1 MKVAVKFASGFFGGV
16 FEKGGVLFAKSI
28 CKGFRFSEG
37 GVVEGNGLVGR
48 KRRIGSV

>member
-28 CKGFRFSEG
+28 CKGFGFGEG
-37 GVVEGNGLVGR
+37 GVVEFNRLVRRRG
-48 KRRIGSV
+48 RIGSV